1 MWQNLIIDAR
11 YGARMLY
18 KHPGFSSLAVLTLA
32 LGIGASATIFSA
44 VHAVLLQPLP
54 YKDPARLAMLWTDD
68 PQHDIHE
75 EGTSYLNFLDWK
87 QRTQTFEDLAICT
100 RNGSMT
106 LTGEGEAEQIPGEVV
121 SANLF
126 PLLGVA
132 PILGRTFT
140 AYESERNERVVVI
153 SHALWKRRFGA
164 SRDAIGKTLA
174 LDGASLQVI
183 GVMPASF
190 QFPSKDTELW
200 TTDSMQFNLR
210 RIKAYRFNDWWR
222 VVGRLKPSVTFAQ
235 SQSEMSAIG
244 RQLARDYPITDSEF
258 AGYGVNVVPL
268 RDQITGRKARL
279 ALWLLFS
286 AVVLVLLTA
295 CANVAGLL
303 LARGATRQREI
314 AVRMA
319 LGASRARL
327 IGQLLMESA
336 MLSLAAGALGL
347 LLAFWGVWAVASFG
361 PGNIA
366 RLEEVR
372 IDGAVLAF
380 SFVLSVITGLLFGMA
395 PAWKLSQGNPN
406 GALKEGGRSQSVGRG
421 SRRLRDAL
429 IVAEFAVAVVLLC
442 GAGLLVRSLLRIQA
456 VDPGFRPE
464 RALIARLSI
473 SKPRAQA
480 QAFYQQA
487 LERVAAL
494 PGVKAVGL
502 ISDAF
507 QRRNPDNPLSI
518 EGRAL
523 QTSEAIANDAV
534 SGGYFQAVG
543 TSLLQGRYFTPLDR
557 ADSPPVAIVN
567 QTMARR
573 FWPVEDPIGKHFK
586 LAGPESKRPWLTI
599 VGVVGDMRREGLE
612 KQPIAQVFRPYT
624 QQDWSAMDLVARTA
638 SDPSKLAP
646 ALRAAIH
653 AIDAAAPVFE
663 VSTLER
669 RLSDFESPRRFQTLL
684 MTLFSAAALLL
695 AAMGIYG
702 LIHHSVTQRTQEIG
716 IRMALGAQ
724 AGDVVEMVLRQA
736 LGLALVGAAAGIAA
750 ALALTQTMASLLYG
764 VKTTDLVTFAT
775 APVALLAIAI
785 GASAI
790 PARRAAR
797 IDPIVALRYE

>member
-1 MWQNLIIDAR
+1 MWQNLINDAR
-11 YGARMLY
+11 YGGRMLY
-18 KHPGFSSLAVLTLA
+18 KHPGFTTLALLTLA

-54 YKDPARLAMLWTDD
+54 YKDPGRLAMLWTDD
-68 PQHDIHE
+68 PLHDIHE
-75 EGTSYLNFLDWK
+75 EGTSYLNYLDWK
-87 QRTQTFEDLAICT
+87 QRTQAFEDLALCS

-106 LTGEGEAEQIPGEVV
+106 LTGEGEAEQVPGEVV

-132 PILGRTFT
+132 PLLGRTFT
-140 AYESERNERVVVI
+140 PLEAERSERVVVI
-153 SHALWKRRFGA
+153 SHALWKRRFGGA
-164 SRDAIGKTLA
+164 RDAIGRTLGV
-174 LDGASLQVI
+174 DRASSQVI

-200 TTDSMQFNLR
+200 ATDSTQFNLR

-222 VVGRLKPSVTFAQ
+222 VVGRLKPNVTLAQ
-235 SQSEMSAIG
+235 SQTEMRAIG
-244 RQLARDYPITDSEF
+244 RQLAQTYPITDTEF

-279 ALWLLFS
+279 ALWLLFG
-286 AVVLVLLTA
+286 AVVLVLLIA

-347 LLAFWGVWAVASFG
+347 LLACWGVWAVASFG

-380 SFVLSVITGLLFGMA
+380 SFLVSVVTGLLFGIA
-395 PAWKLSQGNPN
+395 PAWRLSQGNPN
-406 GALKEGGRSQSVGRG
+406 GALKESGRGQSGGRG

-456 VDPGFRPE
+456 VDPGFRPQG
-464 RALIARLSI
+464 ALIARLSI
-473 SKPRAQA
+473 SKPRVQE

-518 EGRAL
+518 EGRAI
-523 QTSEAIANDAV
+523 QAAEAIANDAV
-534 SGGYFQAVG
+534 SPGYFQAAG
-543 TSLLQGRYFTPLDR
+543 TSLLHGRYFTQLE
-557 ADSPPVAIVN
+557 SLPVAIVN
-567 QTMARR
+567 ETMARR
-573 FWPVEDPIGKHFK
+573 FWPAEDPIGKHFK
-586 LAGPESKRPWLTI
+586 LAGPASKRPWLTI

-612 KQPIAQVFRPYT
+612 KQAIAQVFQPYT
-624 QQDWSAMDLVARTA
+624 QNGWSAMDLVARTE
-638 SDPSKLAP
+638 SDPSRLAP

-653 AIDAAAPVFE
+653 SIDAAAPVFE

-669 RLSDFESPRRFQTLL
+669 RLSQFESPRRFQTLL
-684 MTLFSAAALLL
+684 MTLFSAVALLL

-702 LIHHSVTQRTQEIG
+702 LIHHSVVQRTQEIG

-724 AGDVVEMVLRQA
+724 AGDVVAMVLRQA
-736 LGLALVGAAAGIAA
+736 LVLALIGDAAGVAA

-764 VKTTDLVTFAT
+764 VKTTDVVTFAT
-775 APVALLAIAI
+775 APVALLAIALA
-785 GASAI
+785 ASTL

-797 IDPIVALRYE
+797 IDPMVALHYE